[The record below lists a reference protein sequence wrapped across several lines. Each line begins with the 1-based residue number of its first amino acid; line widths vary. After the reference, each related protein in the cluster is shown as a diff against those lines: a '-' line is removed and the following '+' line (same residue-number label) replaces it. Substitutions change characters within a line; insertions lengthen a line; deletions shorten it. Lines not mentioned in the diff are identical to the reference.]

1 MTSNHPHHIRPS
13 RLQRGAAARG
23 WLAVLAIASGL
34 GGALGLQL
42 AGPQLQ
48 DRLATLLGIAPGVR
62 VAMPC
67 RTDMAPE
74 NPAIHASKAHAMAA
88 SFGVGVMP
96 AI

>member
-1 MTSNHPHHIRPS
+1 MTTPTRHATHRP
-13 RLQRGAAARG
+13 RPQRGAVAHGCLVAVILAAG
-23 WLAVLAIASGL
+23 LA
-34 GGALGLQL
+34 GALGLQL

-48 DRLATLLGIAPGVR
+48 DRLAAVLGTAPGVR

-67 RTDMAPE
+67 RADLAPQA
-74 NPAIHASKAHAMAA
+74 PAIPAPKAHAMAA

>member
-1 MTSNHPHHIRPS
+1 MTAIHPHHPRPS
-13 RLQRGAAARG
+13 RPQRGAASHG
-23 WLAVLAIASGL
+23 WRVAVVLASGL
-34 GGALGLQL
+34 GGAVGLQL

-48 DRLATLLGIAPGVR
+48 DRLATLFGVAPGVR

-67 RTDMAPE
+67 PADMAPE
-74 NPAIHASKAHAMAA
+74 NPAFHAPKAHAMAA